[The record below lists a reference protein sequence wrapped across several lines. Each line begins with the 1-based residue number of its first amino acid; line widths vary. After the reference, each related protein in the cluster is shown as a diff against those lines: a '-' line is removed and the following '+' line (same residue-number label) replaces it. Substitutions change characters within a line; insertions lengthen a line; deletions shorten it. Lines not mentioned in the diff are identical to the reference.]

1 MRRRCPDRA
10 WDPNLVGY
18 EIRRSPRR
26 ALVWIYRRLTAAWRG
41 LPDFY
46 IAGAK
51 RSGTTSLFWY
61 LLEHPRVL
69 APFRKEIKYYTYQA
83 YLSVAWYRAN
93 FPWQK
98 DLQQRS
104 ALTLDA
110 TPNYLMHP
118 GFPSRMLRVTPEA
131 KIIVLLR
138 DPVRRVLSHYYHNRR
153 RGVEPLPLRAALEQE
168 PERIRETAA
177 RIAHDP
183 CVNLFPYLRYG
194 YLSESRYIEHLERL
208 WTAVPRERILVLR
221 SEDLFARPQPV
232 LDQVADFLGLEP
244 WRPRTKAYNQGAYPA
259 DPEIRALVPW
269 LRDYFRPYNQRLYAA
284 LGRDMEWEGA
294 PPTP

>member
-1 MRRRCPDRA
+1 MRRCPNRA

-26 ALVWIYRRLTAAWRG
+26 ALVWVYRRLTAAWRG

-51 RSGTTSLFWY
+51 KSGTTSLFWY
-61 LLEHPRVL
+61 LLEHPRVM

-83 YLSVAWYRAN
+83 YLGVEWYRAN

-98 DLQQRS
+98 DLRQRN

-118 GFPSRMLRVTPEA
+118 AFPQRMVRVTPQA
-131 KIIVLLR
+131 KVIVLLR
-138 DPVRRVLSHYYHNRR
+138 DPVRRVFSHYYHNRR
-153 RGVEPLPLRAALEQE
+153 RGMEPLPLRAALEKE
-168 PERIRETAA
+168 DERIRENRA
-177 RIAHDP
+177 RIARDP
-183 CVNLFPYLRYG
+183 CVDPSPYLRYG
-194 YLSESRYIEHLERL
+194 YLTEGRYIEHLERL
-208 WTAVPRERILVLR
+208 WAVVPRERVLVLR
-221 SEDLFARPQPV
+221 SEDLFERPQRA
-232 LDQVADFLGLEP
+232 LEIVARFLGLEP
-244 WRPRTKAYNQGAYPA
+244 WHPLLKVYNRGAYPN
-259 DPEIRALVPW
+259 DPEARALVPW

-284 LGRDMEWEGA
+284 LGWEVAWEGED
-294 PPTP
+294 